1 MEFIFTKDAGSE
13 DFQQEIIDILNVKYH
28 DFDNFLFD
36 IITFQN
42 EIHLSREK
50 KEGSFSI
57 SISKIDYRNE
67 VFYIDWL
74 GIG

>member
-13 DFQQEIIDILNVKYH
+13 DFQQEVIDILNVKYQ
-28 DFDNFLFD
+28 DFDTFLFD
-36 IITFQN
+36 IITFKN
-42 EIHLSREK
+42 EINIKRDE
-50 KEGSFSI
+50 KEGNFTI